1 MTYFAKIPVADTALV
16 EAQWKAAIEG
26 RVSAN
31 HFDPSHR
38 LSDADIGEL
47 VRLATSAPS
56 AYNLQNWRFIA
67 VREAQAK
74 ARLRQAAHGQAKVG
88 DAAVTF
94 IVCGMLAGRVDLA
107 ARLRPAVEAGLMPE
121 GVVDGWVAAARRQ
134 FEDNAEAERDEAI
147 RSASL
152 AAATL
157 ILAASASGLASG
169 PMTGFDAEAVRAGF
183 GLGPD
188 EIPVMLVAV
197 GRAAEGNGS
206 QKPRRPLEDV
216 MVLS

>member
-1 MTYFAKIPVADTALV
+1 MTILAQIPVA
-16 EAQWKAAIEG
+16 EASMIEAHWKSTIEN

-31 HFDPSHR
+31 HFDPSHV
-38 LSDADIGEL
+38 LSELEIGEL
-47 VRLATSAPS
+47 VRLATLAPS
-56 AYNLQNWRFIA
+56 AYNLQNWRFVA

-74 ARLRQAAHGQAKVG
+74 ARLREAAYGQAKVSE
-88 DAAVTF
+88 AAVTF
-94 IVCGMLAGRVDLA
+94 IVCGTSAGSVDLD
-107 ARLRPAVEAGLMPE
+107 ARLRPSVEAGLMPAGMAE
-121 GVVDGWVAAARRQ
+121 GWVEAVRRQ
-134 FEDNAEAERDEAI
+134 FAGNAQAERDEAI

-169 PMTGFDAEAVRAGF
+169 PMTGFDAEAVRKEF
-183 GLGPD
+183 SLHPY

-197 GRAAEGNGS
+197 GRAADGNWR
-206 QKPRRPLEDV
+206 QKPRRPLEEV

>member
-1 MTYFAKIPVADTALV
+1 MTYLAKIPVDDAALV
-16 EAQWKAAIEG
+16 EAHWKTTIES

-31 HFDPSHR
+31 HFDASHR

-67 VREAQAK
+67 VREEQAK
-74 ARLRQAAHGQAKVG
+74 ARLRQAAYDQAKVG

-94 IVCGMLAGRVDLA
+94 IVCGTLAGRVDLA
-107 ARLRPAVEAGLMPE
+107 ARLRSAVEAGLMPPE
-121 GVVDGWVAAARRQ
+121 VADGWVSAARRQ
-134 FEDNAEAERDEAI
+134 FEGNAEAERDEAI

-169 PMTGFDAEAVRAGF
+169 PMSGFDADAVRAGF
-183 GLGPD
+183 NLGPD

-197 GRAAEGNGS
+197 GRAAEGNGP

-216 MVLS
+216 LVLS